1 VPPGVLEHHLVV
13 MQMDARSTLDEF
25 RTTMKIDAQTLLEKH
40 DNLIHSEYKKVN
52 SHIQRA
58 DDGWIINTVMIEG
71 CETPFRFKRKKQ
83 YRNLQ
88 GNHVNLTYYPNRE
101 KVGGTELEV
110 MKVVRIRIA

>member
-1 VPPGVLEHHLVV
+1 
-13 MQMDARSTLDEF
+13 
-25 RTTMKIDAQTLLEKH
+25 
-40 DNLIHSEYKKVN
+40 
-52 SHIQRA
+52 
-58 DDGWIINTVMIEG
+58 MIEG